1 MQSLF
6 DIISTR
12 EFAHITL
19 LGLLFLILFARS
31 KQLRNS
37 TSKLIKLILE
47 PKTFLIFDLFALYET
62 TILLFVTYHPLWKN
76 AFCKDFLFWIALGG
90 FPALM
95 NNLRMSK
102 KEFRKMIL
110 KCFLYSSFVEYIA
123 GLVTFN
129 LMLEYILCIVVS
141 FLTVFIAYSKDNKA
155 ISNIGES
162 ILGFIGVIL
171 IILTLHKGISNYKEY
186 SSLDTFIKMIIPVF
200 FFISSIPYIYCFIVY
215 AKYEELFCIIGI
227 LREKQESTPNRKR
240 DALLWCRLDIDKIS
254 VFRKLFP
261 INPSFTKQ
269 EFEKVVRKR
278 ITIEQLQDQWF
289 PDY

>member
-19 LGLLFLILFARS
+19 LGSLFLILFARS

-37 TSKLIKLILE
+37 LTKLIKLMLE
-47 PKTFLIFDLFALYET
+47 PKTFLILDLFALYET
-62 TILLFVTYHPLWKN
+62 IILLFVTYHPLWKSE
-76 AFCKDFLFWIALGG
+76 FFKDFIFWITLGG

-110 KCFLYSSFVEYIA
+110 KCFILSSFAEYIA

-129 LMLEYILCIVVS
+129 LIIEYILCIIVS
-141 FLTVFIAYSKDNKA
+141 FLTVFVAYSKDNKA

-162 ILGFIGVIL
+162 ILGFIGVVL
-171 IILTLHKGISNYKEY
+171 IILTLRKCIGNYKEY
-186 SSLDTFIKMIIPVF
+186 SSLDTLIKMIIPVF
-200 FFISSIPYIYCFIVY
+200 FFITSVPYIYCFIVY
-215 AKYEELFCIIGI
+215 AKYEELFCIIDL

-240 DALLWCRLDIDKIS
+240 DALQWCRLDTDKS
-254 VFRKLFP
+254 VFSES
-261 INPSFTKQ
+261 SFQSIQVSPNRNLKM
-269 EFEKVVRKR
+269 
-278 ITIEQLQDQWF
+278 L
-289 PDY
+289 